1 MTRRP
6 ATTESPPR
14 PARQPDGETADGN
27 HPGPARLVQITD
39 SHLFADPE
47 GKLLGLTTRSSFEAV
62 LALALGEGA
71 PADALVMTGDLVHD
85 ETAEGYGYLHG
96 VLRATGLPCYCIPGN
111 HDRRDLMEQCLG
123 AAAVGRV
130 ASRQLGPWNLLF
142 LDSTRPG
149 QEGGR
154 LGGDQLD
161 QLDHL
166 LAGNPAPSLVFLHQH
181 PISVHSAWMDTM
193 DVANGAELIAVCDR
207 HPNVR
212 ALAFGHIHQ
221 EFVAEHGGY
230 HILGTPSTCI
240 QFLPESGDFALDTRP
255 PGYRELL
262 LYPDGRLET
271 CIRRLAAYP
280 ERPSTACNGY

>member
-6 ATTESPPR
+6 ATTESPAR
-14 PARQPDGETADGN
+14 PATQQDGGTADGAQ
-27 HPGPARLVQITD
+27 PGPARLVQITD
-39 SHLFADPE
+39 SHLFADPG

-85 ETAEGYGYLHG
+85 ESPDGYDYLRG
-96 VLRATGLPCYCIPGN
+96 VLESTGLPCYCIPGN
-111 HDRRDLMEQCLG
+111 HDRPDLMVQWLG
-123 AAAVGRV
+123 AAAMGPV
-130 ASRQLGPWNLLF
+130 ASRRLGPWSLLF

-149 QEGGR
+149 QEGGL

-161 QLDHL
+161 WLDGS
-166 LAGNPAPSLVFLHQH
+166 LAQDPAPSLVFLHQH
-181 PISVHSAWMDTM
+181 PISVQSAWMDTM
-193 DVANGAELIAVCDR
+193 DVANGAELIALCDR

-221 EFVAEHGGY
+221 ELAAERGGY
-230 HILGTPSTCI
+230 RLLGAPSTCV
-240 QFLPESGDFALDTRP
+240 QFLPGSEDFALDTRA

-271 CIRRLAAYP
+271 WVRRLAAYP
-280 ERPSTACNGY
+280 EPLNATAEGY